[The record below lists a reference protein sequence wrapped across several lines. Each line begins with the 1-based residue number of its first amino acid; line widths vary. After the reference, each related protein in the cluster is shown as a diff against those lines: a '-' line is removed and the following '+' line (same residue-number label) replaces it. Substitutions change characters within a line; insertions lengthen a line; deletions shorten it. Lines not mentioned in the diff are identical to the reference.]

1 MKIVYSAGNR
11 PGSQRCLIELLN
23 RISAKHTVKIA
34 GWYQQTNLI
43 PNISWTLD
51 SLDNIELRSET
62 LAKLKQD
69 IIEFAPDLIISDGEL
84 YLAKIATE
92 LNITL
97 WCVSSLWLYP
107 GLKWEY
113 NQLSYLAQLEELDKF
128 LTKFPESLKLIYSP
142 FGDVSMRP
150 ILRNGFQWIA
160 PFSHYPFNPSS
171 EDVPIVY
178 VEESSRAKVLLPLLE
193 NLKLDIPDLVITS
206 SFEEYLKELNRANW
220 CLISGETHVIAE
232 AIYRQKSICVI
243 PNLKDWESIL
253 NAILIRSY
261 SFGQD
266 LGQAELMDKYA
277 PFEFLRSYRSRLV
290 KPNYLS
296 IQSKPTLD
304 KLIEELSI
312 KLEEKKNNE

>member
-11 PGSQRCLIELLN
+11 PSSQRCLIELLN

-69 IIEFAPDLIISDGEL
+69 ILEFAPDLIISDGEL

-92 LNITL
+92 LNITS

-113 NQLSYLAQLEELDKF
+113 NQLSYLAQLEELDRF
-128 LTKFPESLKLIYSP
+128 LTRFPESLKLIYSP
-142 FGDVSMRP
+142 FGDISMRP
-150 ILRNGFQWIA
+150 ILQEGYQWVT
-160 PFSHYPFNPSS
+160 PFSHSLTPTKA
-171 EDVPIVY
+171 EVPIVY
-178 VEESSRAKVLLPLLE
+178 IEESSRAKVLLPLLE
-193 NLKLDIPDLVITS
+193 NLKLDIPNLVITS

-220 CLISGETHVIAE
+220 CLISGETHVVAE
-232 AIYRQKSICVI
+232 AIYHQKSICVI

-266 LGQAELMDKYA
+266 LGQAELMEKYA
-277 PFEFLRSYRSRLV
+277 PFEFLRSYRSRLLN
-290 KPNYLS
+290 PNYLS
-296 IQSKPTLD
+296 VQSKPTLD
-304 KLIEELSI
+304 KLIEDFSNIL
-312 KLEEKKNNE
+312 EKK